1 MSSSN
6 STRRSPRVYRNRRL
20 YIIWAWLRSL
30 SYCGFASL
38 RSLPYVNSTIQPE
51 EDIAKSKHCL
61 HRVNSLI
68 QQLMDQ
74 YIYLS
79 TVTNICLSNL
89 LHLATTCISQSI
101 FRRRSISDIKYS
113 SDIDTMCNLLFSST
127 KLDYQRY
134 VDKVGVLEATS
145 LVLHKVY
152 LLLVTTCKQAHW
164 ARQAPLLAEPA
175 LHKNKKNS
183 TSTPSS
189 THRRAKA

>member
-1 MSSSN
+1 M
-6 STRRSPRVYRNRRL
+6 
-20 YIIWAWLRSL
+20 
-30 SYCGFASL
+30 
-38 RSLPYVNSTIQPE
+38 NSTIQPE

-79 TVTNICLSNL
+79 TVSYRMGQVKTRRLTFEDPVCILHWYSISENPVCNHAPHFTNICLSNL

-101 FRRRSISDIKYS
+101 FCRRSISDIKYS
-113 SDIDTMCNLLFSST
+113 SDIDTMCNSLFSST

-152 LLLVTTCKQAHW
+152 LLLVLPVNK
-164 ARQAPLLAEPA
+164 RIERGRRRFSLKPA
-175 LHKNKKNS
+175 LQ
-183 TSTPSS
+183 
-189 THRRAKA
+189 

>member
-1 MSSSN
+1 M
-6 STRRSPRVYRNRRL
+6 
-20 YIIWAWLRSL
+20 
-30 SYCGFASL
+30 
-38 RSLPYVNSTIQPE
+38 NSTIQPE

-79 TVTNICLSNL
+79 TVSYRMGQVKTRRLTY
-89 LHLATTCISQSI
+89 LATTCISQSI
-101 FRRRSISDIKYS
+101 FRRRSISDITYS
-113 SDIDTMCNLLFSST
+113 SDIDTMCNSLFSST

-152 LLLVTTCKQAHW
+152 LLLVL
-164 ARQAPLLAEPA
+164 PV
-175 LHKNKKNS
+175 N
-183 TSTPSS
+183 
-189 THRRAKA
+189 